1 MMRVVNFLEGLSEEE
16 IEVVGTHGQ
25 VVVMSDENKTLGYFD
40 TVEEANQYVTD
51 NTMDGIP
58 PSSDDDE

>member
-1 MMRVVNFLEGLSEEE
+1 MRVVNFLEGLSEEK

-25 VVVMSDENKTLGYFD
+25 VAVVNDDETLAYFD

-51 NTMDGIP
+51 NTL
-58 PSSDDDE
+58 